1 MQTKNKGFTLIE
13 LMIVIAIVA
22 ILASIALP
30 SYNAYVQRGRI
41 AEAPGVMANFRVQME
56 QFFQDSL
63 NYGVATTSP
72 CGVANPI
79 APAARFF
86 TYNCVVGATNQ
97 TYILTATSAVSQG
110 LGPAGAYVYT
120 VNQANARTTTRYNN
134 IAQTATCWLTSP
146 SDSCQ

>member
-13 LMIVIAIVA
+13 LMVVIAIVA

-56 QFFQDSL
+56 QFYQDSR
-63 NYGVATTSP
+63 NYGVAAGA
-72 CGVANPI
+72 CGVANPVV
-79 APAARFF
+79 RFF
-86 TYNCVVGATNQ
+86 TYACVVGATNQ
-97 TYILTATSAVSQG
+97 TYILTATSAANQG
-110 LGPAGAYVYT
+110 LGPAGSYVYT

-146 SDSCQ
+146 SDSCP

>member
-1 MQTKNKGFTLIE
+1 MYTKIKGFTLIE
-13 LMIVIAIVA
+13 LMIVIAIVG

-30 SYNAYVQRGRI
+30 IYNDYVRRGRI

-56 QFFQDSL
+56 QLYQDSR
-63 NYGVATTSP
+63 NYGVVPA
-72 CGVANPI
+72 CGIPDPA

-86 TYNCVVGATNQ
+86 MYRCVSANTGQ
-97 TYILTATSAVSQG
+97 TYILTATSLADQG

-120 VNQANARTTTRYNN
+120 VNQANIRSTTRYNN

-146 SDSCQ
+146 SDSCP